1 LAREKPPPDSVQ
13 SRILQTDIFE
23 SLMVQI
29 IQQEVKPV
37 HLFAI
42 LRRVIQECVSLIGAS
57 FPGERILVV
66 LDESQ
71 LLIEEFPN
79 SFKGSKPGVTRPI
92 LREIVANL
100 AHFLATWPNEFVV
113 LGLGTGLSEPAIEEA
128 ILTVS
133 GKVKN
138 FETHSDIGAFDTV
151 DAVQAYMRR
160 YTPGVILKSAS
171 GRLLVQRCWKWLR
184 GRHRFLANFLIELI
198 CANYQAPHTV
208 FNEYVKRLTRCRL
221 LDATDRIQR
230 EEPEASASQY
240 VMPEMHPVLQEDD
253 LPARL
258 VNTFAS
264 AVACYM
270 MRGEVRIVSGKDE
283 HRLITLGIARYSRV
297 GVTTRTK
304 VASIDEPLIF
314 LAGLIIFDVLLKA
327 EDTGTSIYQILASRL
342 TEHSGPTNRNGFEEV
357 IMFILW
363 CFIFRE
369 PRRLGDVFNIICG
382 PPGLADERIVM
393 AMLTQ
398 DPDGTLAVHTSAQ
411 AGPRPDMVKVTS
423 NGETKLEYTQDLYY
437 HTACSTLGIDISMP
451 PYDGSDARPCILQ
464 WAAHELNAPVCFP
477 PTCYGPD
484 AGTCMQIVGG
494 KNDGALF
501 TAFFQFKYRNSNLS
515 DDEARN
521 AIMSITPAHL
531 GDTMLKDA
539 AHCEF
544 QRCRTRTS
552 LDSLVNPNGFKSIKG
567 GTPSEDLF
575 GEYHVLRVVASPSDL
590 RLERLDKET
599 LTPRFQ
605 EELDDP
611 HPIATL
617 NTEFV
622 DSILKDYRPIYEFTN
637 RKEGEDVID
646 DDDDDQPPAIASNSG
661 AVDDQATEN
670 GDGVTG
676 LDDEDTAQIDNS
688 DMVSAA
694 SAGNDELSEIGDK
707 DAMEDVSESAIP
719 AASGAGGGQVTTTMT
734 TRGASK
740 RRNQG
745 IAAERAS
752 KRSRYAATTQASPSE
767 GRRTM
772 GTRSQTRTQQAAASS
787 GTRHSTRLAQRATAT
802 GPAK

>member
-1 LAREKPPPDSVQ
+1 MEGMHGRFGFWLTSAKDESGLGSTDLHALVNTQLDDVVRNISPHLSLKEQSDIFEENRAIVKFRFACLLLARAYIMRDFLRKALGAKSSKKLTPQHKRSWLFLQLFPVFAPSKQPPPDSVQ

-160 YTPGVILKSAS
+160 YVEFG
-171 GRLLVQRCWKWLR
+171 
-184 GRHRFLANFLIELI
+184 
-198 CANYQAPHTV
+198 
-208 FNEYVKRLTRCRL
+208 L

-369 PRRLGDVFNIICG
+369 PRRLGDVFNIIRG

-437 HTACSTLGIDISMP
+437 HTA
-451 PYDGSDARPCILQ
+451 
-464 WAAHELNAPVCFP
+464 
-477 PTCYGPD
+477 
-484 AGTCMQIVGG
+484 
-494 KNDGALF
+494 
-501 TAFFQFKYRNSNLS
+501 
-515 DDEARN
+515 
-521 AIMSITPAHL
+521 
-531 GDTMLKDA
+531 
-539 AHCEF
+539 
-544 QRCRTRTS
+544 
-552 LDSLVNPNGFKSIKG
+552 
-567 GTPSEDLF
+567 
-575 GEYHVLRVVASPSDL
+575 
-590 RLERLDKET
+590 
-599 LTPRFQ
+599 
-605 EELDDP
+605 
-611 HPIATL
+611 
-617 NTEFV
+617 
-622 DSILKDYRPIYEFTN
+622 
-637 RKEGEDVID
+637 
-646 DDDDDQPPAIASNSG
+646 
-661 AVDDQATEN
+661 
-670 GDGVTG
+670 
-676 LDDEDTAQIDNS
+676 
-688 DMVSAA
+688 
-694 SAGNDELSEIGDK
+694 
-707 DAMEDVSESAIP
+707 
-719 AASGAGGGQVTTTMT
+719 
-734 TRGASK
+734 
-740 RRNQG
+740 
-745 IAAERAS
+745 
-752 KRSRYAATTQASPSE
+752 
-767 GRRTM
+767 
-772 GTRSQTRTQQAAASS
+772 
-787 GTRHSTRLAQRATAT
+787 
-802 GPAK
+802 